1 MAFQLLHSI
10 HDTGIVYTVV
20 PFRMDI
26 YGADQTVNVNIGTEE
41 QLRKQ
46 NKVTSGCIA
55 SKHKFVAWTKLKEMC
70 HKKNM
75 EHVHSTGWMY
85 QCIAVRF
92 NSISSS
98 QYTYTTYVHAYTLC
112 TYNILH

>member
-41 QLRKQ
+41 QLREQ

-70 HKKNM
+70 HKKKHGTCAQHRLDVPM
-75 EHVHSTGWMY
+75 HCCE
-85 QCIAVRF
+85 I
-92 NSISSS
+92 
-98 QYTYTTYVHAYTLC
+98 
-112 TYNILH
+112 